1 MREAGPLVFFGPDGR
16 LGSQKGK
23 AFIGKS
29 IKQDEDP
36 RKRLALICRSSTRV
50 RDEAMFCYGD
60 ALSYVNSLINYERKD
75 PCSYDERSFN
85 LERMNHLLSLLGR
98 PHQDLKAIHIA
109 GTKGKGSTAA
119 FVASILTAANLK
131 VGLYTSPHLLTPRER
146 IRIGSSLI
154 TPEEFAYFLSR
165 IKSRVEATPYLE
177 PTFFEVYTALA
188 FAYFS
193 YQKVDLAVLE
203 TGLGG
208 RLDATN
214 VVLPLVGIITQ
225 VSFDH
230 MDKLGHNLASI
241 AREKGGII
249 KERIDVV
256 SSPQEDT
263 VSSVIEEVCR
273 KKKARLYRVGKEI
286 NFELLDASLDGQK
299 FLVETTGRTYP
310 DLFLT
315 LLGEHQVVNA
325 ATAIGAVDLL
335 ESHGIIIPRKAI
347 VEGLRKVEWAAR
359 IQVISKDPLLIVD
372 CAHNGA
378 SALALSK
385 CLRELFPGKRIIL
398 VLAIL
403 QDKDVKEIGRALFP
417 LSETVILTKADSPRS
432 MEPEEI
438 ETLLGDLCSG
448 KTVITKNAREAVKYS
463 LRLTNRESL
472 ICFAGSSYLA
482 GEVLALM
489 NKSAKLSVEKVERG
503 DKTCPRV

>member
-1 MREAGPLVFFGPDGR
+1 MGRNGGGR
-16 LGSQKGK
+16 LRSSVPSQ
-23 AFIGKS
+23 
-29 IKQDEDP
+29 
-36 RKRLALICRSSTRV
+36 ALIRG
-50 RDEAMFCYGD
+50 EAMFCYGD

-75 PCSYDERSFN
+75 PSSYDRLSFN

-119 FVASILTAANLK
+119 IAASILTAADLK
-131 VGLYTSPHLLTPRER
+131 VGLYTSPHLVSPRER

-188 FAYFS
+188 FVYFS
-193 YQKVDLAVLE
+193 HQKVDLAVLE

-214 VVLPLVGIITQ
+214 VARALVGIITQ
-225 VSFDH
+225 ISFDH

-241 AREKGGII
+241 AREKAGII
-249 KERIDVV
+249 KEGIDVV

-263 VSSVIEEVCR
+263 VSSVIEEACR
-273 KKKARLYRVGKEI
+273 EKKAHLFRVGKEI
-286 NFELLDASLDGQK
+286 SFELLDASPDGQR
-299 FLVETTGRTYP
+299 FLVETTARSYP
-310 DLFLT
+310 DLFLS
-315 LLGEHQVVNA
+315 LLGQHQVINA

-335 ESHGIIIPRKAI
+335 ESYGILIPRKAI
-347 VEGLRKVEWAAR
+347 VEGLRKVEWTAR

-403 QDKDVKEIGRALFP
+403 QNKDVKEIGRALFP
-417 LSETVILTKADSPRS
+417 LSDRVILTKADSPRS

-438 ETLLGDLCSG
+438 KTLLGDLCSG
-448 KTVITKNAREAVKYS
+448 KTVIAKNAREAVKYS
-463 LRLTNRESL
+463 FRFTSPETL

-489 NKSAKLSVEKVERG
+489 NKSAESGAKKEEKG
-503 DKTCPRV
+503 GKTCLRV